1 MKKLKL
7 LLTLVIALIFAT
19 TAFACAGGIY
29 GGDYVQINSS
39 AVNALINQIDGKKSV
54 VDTNAWSGYLTTDAK
69 LTNIDTNEKIYSSS
83 AVAKGHYYLGED
95 GLVTASGF
103 MKENAPENNYVGVY
117 YADGYS
123 NIAQGQTA
131 DNQDL
136 VVEKVQEEYEN
147 STAYFLV
154 GILFSQFD
162 IDYVK
167 EALLSA
173 ESVFAVYENDKITK
187 VKIVNALAMNDST
200 GTAQNEQTDSEI
212 FVVFDGDYNV
222 TAIKGKVEST
232 YEQQILDET
241 TSSGDNRSYVN
252 CLAKEKGEFEVKTTN
267 GKPIIPSWVDGD
279 SNSGGESPALP
290 GFPQIPEIS
299 EDYLGDFTLL
309 DETGISALITAL
321 NGKTNP
327 IERGRY
333 VSSLVMLNE
342 DANQYQEIFAHRFTD
357 EEGNLY
363 DLQNTYSVMPNYVMS
378 GSVYYADG
386 YLYLNNNSSKIKI
399 AMSKENYLATDSQTS
414 PAISTTDGLISALTS
429 GENITSVKAVSVG
442 ETFTKIEIEGNA
454 SLYVEGVDG
463 TIIINIVLGEDGNI
477 DMIRFELN
485 ISTADGNM
493 VEVIEFISSDVLPTA
508 PSDLGDYILT
518 E

>member
-1 MKKLKL
+1 M
-7 LLTLVIALIFAT
+7 V
-19 TAFACAGGIY
+19 
-29 GGDYVQINSS
+29 
-39 AVNALINQIDGKKSV
+39 
-54 VDTNAWSGYLTTDAK
+54 
-69 LTNIDTNEKIYSSS
+69 
-83 AVAKGHYYLGED
+83 
-95 GLVTASGF
+95 
-103 MKENAPENNYVGVY
+103 
-117 YADGYS
+117 
-123 NIAQGQTA
+123 
-131 DNQDL
+131 
-136 VVEKVQEEYEN
+136 
-147 STAYFLV
+147 
-154 GILFSQFD
+154 
-162 IDYVK
+162 
-167 EALLSA
+167 
-173 ESVFAVYENDKITK
+173 
-187 VKIVNALAMNDST
+187 
-200 GTAQNEQTDSEI
+200 
-212 FVVFDGDYNV
+212 
-222 TAIKGKVEST
+222 
-232 YEQQILDET
+232 
-241 TSSGDNRSYVN
+241 
-252 CLAKEKGEFEVKTTN
+252 
-267 GKPIIPSWVDGD
+267 
-279 SNSGGESPALP
+279 
-290 GFPQIPEIS
+290 
-299 EDYLGDFTLL
+299 
-309 DETGISALITAL
+309 
-321 NGKTNP
+321 
-327 IERGRY
+327 
-333 VSSLVMLNE
+333 NE